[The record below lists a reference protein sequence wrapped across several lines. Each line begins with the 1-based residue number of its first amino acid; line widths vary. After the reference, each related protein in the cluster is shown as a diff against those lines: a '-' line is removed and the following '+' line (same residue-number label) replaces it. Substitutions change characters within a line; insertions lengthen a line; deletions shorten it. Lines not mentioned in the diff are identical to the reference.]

1 MSVPKGVCEKTP
13 EVAALQDLLV
23 DVGKRVASYAYLGS
37 TIGQRDIE
45 VNRWILD
52 AYFSTLTNVNFDPK
66 RMEAY
71 LKSGAEMLKRAK
83 QGYFDAC
90 TKAGKAPEA
99 VANGDWDF
107 KPNITTMAQEGR
119 LYGIDNKKGDW
130 NTICLK
136 ELSVYGMKGGIAY
149 LHHAMRLGYEDNSLY
164 AIVEEIL
171 HKTRK
176 DLMLEEI
183 GRASCRERVPSPV

>member
-1 MSVPKGVCEKTP
+1 MFCFQCEQTRGGKHCTVPKGVCEKTP

-107 KPNITTMAQEGR
+107 KPN
-119 LYGIDNKKGDW
+119 K
-130 NTICLK
+130 
-136 ELSVYGMKGGIAY
+136 
-149 LHHAMRLGYEDNSLY
+149 
-164 AIVEEIL
+164 
-171 HKTRK
+171 
-176 DLMLEEI
+176 I
-183 GRASCRERVPSPV
+183 GRASCRERVSSLV